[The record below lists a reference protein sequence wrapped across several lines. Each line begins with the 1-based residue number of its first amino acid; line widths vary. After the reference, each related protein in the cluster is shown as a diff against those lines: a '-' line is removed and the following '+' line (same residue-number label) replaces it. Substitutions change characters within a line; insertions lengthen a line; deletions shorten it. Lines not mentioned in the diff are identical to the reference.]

1 MSETDDGITGDV
13 DALTKRLSL
22 TEEETMASKIAGVTI
37 IDEAPQRDGGPAF
50 PLPPMAAIHG
60 VSLRQWYAGQ
70 ALAGL
75 VQCSSWEYAN
85 AAKIAFAYADAM
97 IAEGGEGTI
106 SEAGADRGDGPC
118 RR

>member
-50 PLPPMAAIHG
+50 PLPPMAEDTG
-60 VSLRQWYAGQ
+60 MSLRRRIQACPFASGTRARHWRRFMTTAG
-70 ALAGL
+70 
-75 VQCSSWEYAN
+75 
-85 AAKIAFAYADAM
+85 
-97 IAEGGEGTI
+97 GTGRK
-106 SEAGADRGDGPC
+106 A
-118 RR
+118 